1 MTDHPFARILLA
13 TEHTEF
19 DVGAERVAF
28 ELARRCGVPL
38 AVVIPLESNPEFEAA
53 APERALS
60 VENAVHARSDEL
72 CAAARAAAVAID
84 IRVRRGEE
92 PFREIVAEARA
103 RGTDLIVARRRGKRG
118 FLARMMVGEMIGNVV
133 REAPCSVLLV
143 PRACRMWT
151 KRILVAVD
159 DSASA
164 ASVVATANRVAAGCG
179 LPLVVASVAAHDTA
193 SARSKADSAI
203 AGALHAIRG
212 SGSEAEGRVAFGPAA
227 ERIAS
232 LAREASAE
240 LIIVGRGGG
249 HSSFTR
255 LVFGST
261 AKRIAGLADCPVLL
275 VVP

>member
-1 MTDHPFARILLA
+1 VTDHPFARILLA

-19 DVGAERVAF
+19 DAGAERVAF

-38 AVVIPLESNPEFEAA
+38 AVVVPIESNPEFEAS
-53 APERALS
+53 APVRALS
-60 VENAVHARSDEL
+60 VEHAVYARSEEL
-72 CAAARAAAVAID
+72 RAAARAAAVTID
-84 IRVRRGEE
+84 IHVRRGEE
-92 PFREIVAEARA
+92 PYREIVAEARA

-143 PRACRMWT
+143 ARACRMWT
-151 KRILVAVD
+151 TRILVAVD

-164 ASVVATANRVAAGCG
+164 AAVVAMAGRVATGCG
-179 LPLVVASVAAHDTA
+179 LPLTIASVVVHDTR
-193 SARSKADSAI
+193 SARSKADSAV
-203 AGALHAIRG
+203 AGALQAIRATG
-212 SGSEAEGRVAFGPAA
+212 RETEGRVAVGPAA
-227 ERIAS
+227 ECIAAI
-232 LAREASAE
+232 ARETSAD

-275 VVP
+275 VGP